1 MTRKI
6 RILIADD
13 HAIVRE
19 GLRGLIAGEPDM
31 ELVAEAADG
40 LVALQLARALQ
51 PDVIL
56 LDLLMP
62 RQDGL
67 TTLRQIKQENPAA
80 RILILTSFA
89 EDERALAA
97 INNGALGY
105 LLKDAATEELLR
117 AIRDVAQ
124 GRASLSSPLA
134 VKVVRELSQP
144 PADFP
149 APTKRLTRR
158 ELELLGLLA
167 HGLTNQDIAGRLSI
181 SENTVARHINSILG
195 KLNLA
200 NRTQA
205 ALYALR
211 QGLARLDEGEG
222 G

>member
-1 MTRKI
+1 MTGKI

-80 RILILTSFA
+80 RILVLTSFA
-89 EDERALAA
+89 EDERVLAA
-97 INNGALGY
+97 INEGALGY
-105 LLKDAATEELLR
+105 LLKDAATEELLQ

-124 GRASLSSPLA
+124 GRAFLSSQLA
-134 VKVVRELSQP
+134 VKVMRELGQP
-144 PADFP
+144 PAYFST
-149 APTKRLTRR
+149 PTKRLTRR
-158 ELELLGLLA
+158 ELELLRLLA
-167 HGLTNQDIAGRLSI
+167 HGLTNQDIASRLSI

-211 QGLARLDEGEG
+211 QGLARLDE
-222 G
+222 